1 MFISHPRPHGFSN
14 IPLQSGIW
22 DKNSIKE
29 LFLERQKSIKEYKDT
44 LEDFNKSKE
53 ELNIVNRARNLE
65 NILKDKTQNQEMNR
79 LMKFYESYFDED
91 SGNTRK
97 QGIDQLKEYLDGE
110 LNTHLYNLRKLKVNI
125 NELTKEINNKKE
137 AEESAKKAAEK
148 AAEEKNKIFI
158 PIIPINFNFTIFFR
172 VLFSIFS
179 FSIYFNIIDFNF
191 IYLIFDVPYILP
203 TLITSALLFLWES
216 HRFYSKVKKYY
227 TIIKGIYMYCKK
239 KIFFIWKK

>member
-1 MFISHPRPHGFSN
+1 
-14 IPLQSGIW
+14 
-22 DKNSIKE
+22 
-29 LFLERQKSIKEYKDT
+29 
-44 LEDFNKSKE
+44 
-53 ELNIVNRARNLE
+53 
-65 NILKDKTQNQEMNR
+65 LKD
-79 LMKFYESYFDED
+79 
-91 SGNTRK
+91 
-97 QGIDQLKEYLDGE
+97 YLDGE

-203 TLITSALLFLWES
+203 TLITSALLFL
-216 HRFYSKVKKYY
+216 
-227 TIIKGIYMYCKK
+227 
-239 KIFFIWKK
+239 